1 MKNDINVIDV
11 DSFSF
16 PKSLIRDESGK
27 VIGYIVDINDIKKI
41 DYVDTMI
48 INNENYPLEQLP
60 IDFQEFV
67 ISERKK
73 KELSEIKR

>member
-16 PKSLIRDESGK
+16 PRSLIKDESGK
-27 VIGYIVDINDIKKI
+27 VIGYTVDVNDIKKI
-41 DYVDTMI
+41 DYVDTI

>member
-1 MKNDINVIDV
+1 
-11 DSFSF
+11 
-16 PKSLIRDESGK
+16 
-27 VIGYIVDINDIKKI
+27 
-41 DYVDTMI
+41 MI